1 MKHLEIIMNILVRNM
16 MRKQVFTIDSSLS
29 VKDAAKMMS
38 DSGVGCLVVTE
49 RNVPV
54 GILTERD
61 FATRVTAQE
70 KSSTTCLRDV
80 MSSPL
85 ISISPESTATKLAEL
100 MKEKKI
106 HKVPVLEGN
115 QIIGI
120 VTATDLI
127 RKCVLDSDLEM
138 KQLCSSF
145 AQMAF

>member
-1 MKHLEIIMNILVRNM
+1 METLVSDIMKN
-16 MRKQVFTIDSSLS
+16 QVISIDSSMS

-38 DSGVGCLVVTE
+38 DSGVGCLVVIRE
-49 RNVPV
+49 NIPV

-61 FATRVTAQE
+61 FVTRIVFLAE
-70 KSSTTCLRDV
+70 PSSMPVRDV

-85 ISISPESTATKLAEL
+85 IAIRPKETIRNLAEL

-106 HKVPVLEGN
+106 HKVPVVDGN
-115 QIIGI
+115 KLVGI

-127 RKCVLDSDLEM
+127 RKCVIGSDLDM
-138 KQLCSSF
+138 KQICSSF